1 MKTIRISDA
10 SYRALIGEAI
20 LPFHSTRAQQAS
32 GAWLVPVEDDTY
44 ERLQQHRLPGESD
57 DDLIQRIIR
66 GHPGRPSN

>member
-10 SYRALIGEAI
+10 TYRALAKEAI
-20 LPFHSTRAQQAS
+20 LPFRSTGTRQAD

-44 ERLQQHRLPGESD
+44 ERLQQHRLPDESD

-66 GHPGRPSN
+66 GHRGGPLN